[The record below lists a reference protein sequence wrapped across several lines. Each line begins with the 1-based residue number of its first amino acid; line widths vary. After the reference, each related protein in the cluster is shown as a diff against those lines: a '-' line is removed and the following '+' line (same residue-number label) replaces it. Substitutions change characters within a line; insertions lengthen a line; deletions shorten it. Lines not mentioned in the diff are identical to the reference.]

1 MINFWMGLLLLLQ
14 SMAQPIDG
22 ITPGKIA
29 TRSKAT
35 ICTVGYT
42 KTVRHSISKTERAF
56 ELKLYGYAAG
66 TTGLV
71 IDHRVPLEV
80 GGADVRENRWPQP
93 KAESIKKDR
102 VEDDLHARIC
112 KGTMTVREAQRRF
125 MQDWTTAAR

>member
-1 MINFWMGLLLLLQ
+1 MVNYWMVFLLLLQ
-14 SMAQPIDG
+14 SVAQPIDG
-22 ITPGKIA
+22 ITPGKVL
-29 TRSKAT
+29 TTSKVT
-35 ICTVGYT
+35 ICKVGYT
-42 KTVRHSISKTERAF
+42 KTVRHSISAKERAL

-66 TTGLV
+66 TPGLV

-93 KAESIKKDR
+93 RLESIKKDK

-112 KGTMTVREAQRRF
+112 KGTMTVREAQKRF